1 MNFKKLIFIIYTF
14 SLLSGQA
21 ISTPKTIKPVIEMDP
36 IDETSAI
43 TFIGFEGDTQ
53 KGGTVDYKVAK
64 LYSISKN
71 NQLFDYKN
79 KFNLSLEEA
88 QTSYFS
94 GAEKGDITGDG
105 IPEAIFFYK

>member
-21 ISTPKTIKPVIEMDP
+21 ISTPKTIKPVIELDP

-71 NQLFDYKN
+71 NQLF
-79 KFNLSLEEA
+79 LSNSFA
-88 QTSYFS
+88 SRIPS
-94 GAEKGDITGDG
+94 AVMG
-105 IPEAIFFYK
+105 ILVEP